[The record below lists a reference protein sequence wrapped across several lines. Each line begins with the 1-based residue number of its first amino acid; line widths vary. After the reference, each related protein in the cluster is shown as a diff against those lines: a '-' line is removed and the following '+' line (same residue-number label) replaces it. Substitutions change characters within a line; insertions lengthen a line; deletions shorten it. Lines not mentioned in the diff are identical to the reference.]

1 MKAAVANYRYA
12 TVCLRI
18 ETTSGTIIYLT
29 RYTRDLTMNGHTYLS
44 AGTYDFSAY
53 TAGTGLSSSMVD
65 LEGIAGMAGISYD
78 ALASGLFDNARCYLF
93 KTTWKTPIEDEEPI
107 TASILGKT
115 TLKDDKYVIEEMS
128 LIDVLNQSVGE
139 TYTVTCPKTFG
150 GTEFA
155 GCKKVVPDSTGTLTG
170 VTSSSVFTDNTRTEA
185 DDWYG
190 NGTIEFTSG
199 ANAGLGPKELKSYTL
214 AGVITTFEPF
224 HYLPEVGDTYTM
236 KPGCRK
242 RQNEDCRDKWDNVV
256 NFGGFIHIP
265 LGSVY
270 ATVGTK

>member
-18 ETTSGTIIYLT
+18 ETTSGTIVYLT

-53 TAGTGLSSSMVD
+53 TAGTTLSSSMVD

-78 ALASGLFDNARCYLF
+78 ALASGVFDNAKCYLF
-93 KTTWKTPIEDEEPI
+93 KTTWNNPVEDEEPI
-107 TASILGKT
+107 VKSILGKT

-128 LIDVLNQSVGE
+128 LVDVLNQSVGD
-139 TYTVTCPKTFG
+139 TYTATCPKKFG

-155 GCKKVVPDSTGTLTG
+155 GCKKVVADSTGALTA
-170 VTSSSVFTDNTRTEA
+170 VTSNSVFTDNTRSEA
-185 DDWYG
+185 ADWYG

-199 ANAGLGPKELKSYTL
+199 ANAGLGPKEIKNYTL
-214 AGVITTFEPF
+214 GGVITTFEPL
-224 HYLPEVGDTYTM
+224 HYTPAVGDAYIM

-242 RQNEDCRDKWDNVV
+242 RQNEDCRDKWNNVI

-265 LGSVY
+265 LGSAY

>member
-18 ETTSGTIIYLT
+18 VPTSGSAIYLT

-53 TAGTGLSSSMVD
+53 TSGTSLSSSMVD

-93 KTTWKTPIEDEEPI
+93 KTTWNNPVEDEEPI

-115 TLKDDKYVIEEMS
+115 TLKDDKYTIEEMS

-150 GTEFA
+150 STTFA
-155 GCKKVVPDSTGTLTG
+155 GCKKVVADSTGTLTS
-170 VTSSSVFTDNTRTEA
+170 VTSSSVFTDSARTEA
-185 DDWYG
+185 ADYYG
-190 NGTIEFTSG
+190 NGTIQFTSG
-199 ANAGLGPKELKSYTL
+199 ANAGLAAKEIRAYTV
-214 AGVITTFEPF
+214 GGQITTFEPF
-224 HYLPEVGDTYTM
+224 HYAPAVGDTYVM

-242 RQNEDCRDKWDNVV
+242 RQNEDCRDKWNNVV